1 MYPKPWLCPSGHTLG
16 EINTCKADSGVK
28 VRKLY
33 LYRQADNPADVIAE
47 ITGPVV
53 NIACSICGCT
63 RDWHIGDEAIQEL
76 LEKHKISHTIP
87 QVSS

>member
-33 LYRQADNPADVIAE
+33 LYRQAANPADVIAE

-63 RDWHIGDEAIQEL
+63 RDWFIGDEGSQSILDARG
-76 LEKHKISHTIP
+76 ISHNNP
-87 QVSS
+87 Q